1 MYHCKLC
8 PELRG
13 TKHGYKENYWEN
25 WRKSNIR
32 QHYYINVKPNVLICD
47 YVGEMSLFLG
57 KHMLK

>member
-25 WRKSNIR
+25 CRKLSIR
-32 QHYYINVKPNVLICD
+32 QQYDINVQPNVLIRG